1 MTTPTP
7 DTMNTITLPSRR
19 WDHHHQEWVPEVGS
33 PLWSLANRA
42 EIAMDKAR
50 ARGPEHEIIVAKRYM
65 SNPHNSI
72 HVVGGCRRSQ
82 RGGRTIVPVSVEAI
96 RMAVRQG
103 ERVCATCLRKVK

>member
-7 DTMNTITLPSRR
+7 STMNTITRPSRR
-19 WDHHHQEWVPEVGS
+19 WDDHHQEWVPEVGS

-65 SNPHNSI
+65 YKPHNAI
-72 HVVGGCRRSQ
+72 HVVGGCRRSK
-82 RGGRTIVPVSVEAI
+82 RGGTIVPVSVEAI
-96 RMAVRQG
+96 RLAMGRG
-103 ERVCATCLRKVK
+103 ENVCATCLSKVTR